1 MGRRKRL
8 LVGKY
13 QISDRPAQQE
23 SPGIEVKLGWDISS
37 NESVTVKAFDLAKF
51 DTDNQ
56 EGVGELIKFEMR
68 TLWRLGHHPHVVRL
82 VDVFTF
88 PARNKTFVVV
98 EAVSGGGDLFETIAA
113 KGR

>member
-1 MGRRKRL
+1 MRSRKKL

-13 QISDRPAQQE
+13 QISDRPAHQE

-51 DTDNQ
+51 DTDN
-56 EGVGELIKFEMR
+56 LRFEMN
-68 TLWRLGHHPHVVRL
+68 TLWRLDHPNVVRL
-82 VDVFTF
+82 VDVFTS

>member
-1 MGRRKRL
+1 MGRRKL

-23 SPGIEVKLGWDISS
+23 SPGIEVKLGWDLSS
-37 NESVTVKAFDLAKF
+37 SESVTVKAFDLAKF
-51 DTDNQ
+51 DNQ
-56 EGVGELIKFEMR
+56 EGVRELIRFEMN
-68 TLWRLGHHPHVVRL
+68 TLWRLDHPNVVRL
-82 VDVFTF
+82 VDVFTS
-88 PARNKTFVVV
+88 PTRNKTFVVV